1 MRPLQ
6 LTRNRRT
13 QTRGMIVRA
22 LTVGTALALL
32 VGCGSGD
39 SEVKSGSNAL
49 GSTNDINPQEPSAL
63 RDGGN
68 LRLAITNFPATF
80 NSHHVDS
87 DYDLSEVVDWTLPGP
102 ITSNAAGELSIDHNF
117 FTDIALT
124 ETNPQRVVYTINPK
138 AVWSDGSPITWED
151 LRSQAEA
158 LSGRNTE
165 YRVSATQGYSRLAR
179 VERGVDDRQAIATFG
194 QHYAD
199 WRGLF
204 SQLMPKESTE
214 TPQAFNERD
223 RNGLA
228 KSAGPFVITSV
239 DRAQQRIVL
248 SRNPKWWGETPKL
261 DTVTY
266 SVLDYSARLNAL
278 QNNELD
284 AIDISGIEEVKS
296 ATNSPGIIVRRASR
310 PSNSHI
316 TFNGAQGSI
325 LADPRLRVAIAKA
338 IDRQGVVTAL
348 QNGIVENPKPL
359 NNHIYLDGQKGYQD
373 NSAVIAYNP
382 DEAARMLDELG
393 WKLNGDV
400 REKDGRQLVIRDVMF
415 QQDTWVQMAQIMQQN
430 LARVGVKLEIQT
442 FPGNGLFTDVIDPG
456 NFDIAQFSWQRSI
469 FPLGALPQIYAYDP
483 ANTLSN
489 KGRIGSPELNALID
503 QTISE
508 LDPEKAIELA
518 NKADRMIFELG
529 HSVPVAQSAGN
540 VAVRAGLAN
549 FGAFG
554 LASTDYLRVGFE
566 K

>member
-6 LTRNRRT
+6 LISNHRRQART
-13 QTRGMIVRA
+13 VLVRA

-32 VGCGSGD
+32 VGCGSGGN
-39 SEVKSGSNAL
+39 EVKSGSNAI
-49 GSTNDINPQEPSAL
+49 GSTNDINPRDPSEL

-68 LRLAITNFPATF
+68 LRLAITAFPATF
-80 NSHHVDS
+80 NSHHVDT
-87 DYDLSEVVDWTLPGP
+87 DGDLAEVVDWTLPGP
-102 ITSNAAGELSIDHNF
+102 ITSDAAGELSIDHNF

-124 ETNPQRVVYTINPK
+124 ETNPQRIVYTINPK

-165 YRVSATQGYSRLAR
+165 YRVAATQGYSRVAT
-179 VERGVDDRQAIATFG
+179 VERGADDRQAVVTFA
-194 QHYAD
+194 QHYAE

-204 SQLMPKESTE
+204 SQLYPKESTE

-223 RNGLA
+223 RNGLT

-248 SRNPKWWGETPKL
+248 SRNPKWWGDTPKL
-261 DTVTY
+261 ETVTY

-310 PSNSHI
+310 PYNSHI
-316 TFNGAQGSI
+316 TFNGAPGSI

-338 IDRQGVVTAL
+338 IDRQGIVTAM
-348 QNGIVENPKPL
+348 QNGIVENPVPL
-359 NNHIYLDGQKGYQD
+359 NNHIYLNGQKGYQD
-373 NSAVIAYNP
+373 NSAVIAYDP

-430 LARVGVKLEIQT
+430 LARVGVKLVIET
-442 FPGNGLFTDVIDPG
+442 YPGNGLFTEVIDPG

-489 KGRIGSPELNALID
+489 KGRIGSPELNDLIE

-508 LDPEKAIELA
+508 LDPERAIELA
-518 NKADRMIFELG
+518 NKADRMIFELV

-540 VAVRAGLAN
+540 VAVRAEVAN
-549 FGAFG
+549 YGAFG
-554 LASTDYLRVGFE
+554 LASPNYLLAGFV